1 MSYSNGKLPEETIS
15 HGKIVE
21 IVKGLPG
28 VGFKLTDDGDYDIQ
42 NKKLRNVASP
52 QTNDD
57 ATTKSYVDS
66 EVSKTLK
73 LDGSNAMTGALNMDN
88 RCVENIAPARHGKSD
103 AVSSLHLHNYYMDL
117 NTEDGKIEIQFPF
130 DMKDQKIGNL
140 AEGTD
145 NSDAIT
151 KHQLETG
158 LAPKADKTELANCLK
173 KDGSTA
179 LTNNLDLGDNEIV
192 NVKEATSGSH
202 AVNLTQLN
210 SELFKYLHKPGG
222 DMTGD
227 IRMNDNSIY
236 EIKNVENDTS
246 AVNRKYVNDEF
257 DKKLDKN
264 KDFSMGNNKIT
275 SLRNPD
281 DSNEL
286 VNKSY
291 VDQKVSQAGGSVDLT
306 PYLKRDGTVSV
317 TGKFDFGDNI
327 ITKIGNGT
335 QSTDVVNKGYIDTE
349 LFAKPNVNQVV
360 LRNGSQDMAGN
371 LNMSLN
377 KIIDCG
383 QPTGT
388 RDVTNKAYVDFEVGK
403 KPDTN
408 SVLLRDGSQNMTG
421 DLNMSQKK
429 IINCGPP
436 SGQFDVT
443 RKSYVDNQFSR
454 CLRLD
459 GSNKMASNL
468 DMNDQRMINLG
479 NATHNQDAITLK
491 QVNDA
496 VATIS
501 TDNNKYTDQKIA
513 ESHISTYTNRKN
525 VLKYA
530 MNDLEFTEDAGIQDV
545 NLIDFNDMPHKTNKK
560 AFSMKVQRTNDGSSE
575 YKGRFDFNL
584 FKLIRD
590 NFSDHY
596 TVCLETYFQ
605 KSPFYDYE
613 FGSTVLSF
621 EALNI
626 NIDTG
631 LTIKVNSEYK
641 YLRTILNLSPDG
653 TSKQIQRRL
662 YVNFK
667 SNFDNSSPVLLPIFV
682 LIYGIKDEAKNDLD
696 MTIYDYELATQVTDN
711 KFQLHIPINMNDNK
725 ITGLSAPTGDN
736 DAVTKKYLTD
746 SVLPSYIWG
755 ITSTNNASCDF
766 LTPYGDVVLKIGE
779 IFSDSIKIFS
789 QSNYPIRSN
798 HSLIIQ
804 TDASSI
810 HNINF
815 AFNKTITVNINRY
828 FRNINYIRINFSDRK
843 NKSFRFLIR
852 YMTFSP

>member
-1 MSYSNGKLPEETIS
+1 MSYKFFTDNFVKPGYHGDIDCQGRRFYNVGNVTNEDQLTTTLEANTRFMRKDGHTINM
-15 HGKIVE
+15 
-21 IVKGLPG
+21 L
-28 VGFKLTDDGDYDIQ
+28 
-42 NKKLRNVASP
+42 NKRVINVANL
-52 QTNDD
+52 T
-57 ATTKSYVDS
+57 
-66 EVSKTLK
+66 
-73 LDGSNAMTGALNMDN
+73 SNT
-88 RCVENIAPARHGKSD
+88 D
-103 AVSSLHLHNYYMDL
+103 AVNKQYLVNHGGIY
-117 NTEDGKIEIQFPF
+117 
-130 DMKDQKIGNL
+130 
-140 AEGTD
+140 
-145 NSDAIT
+145 
-151 KHQLETG
+151 
-158 LAPKADKTELANCLK
+158 LK
-173 KDGSTA
+173 KDGSVA
-179 LTNNLDLGDNEIV
+179 LSGNLDLGNNEIV

-210 SELFKYLHKPGG
+210 SELFKHLPKTGG

-227 IRMNDNSIY
+227 IRMDNNSIY
-236 EIKNVENDTS
+236 EIKNVDNDTS
-246 AVNRKYVNDEF
+246 AVNRKYVNDEL

-360 LRNGSQDMAGN
+360 LRDGSQDMAGN

-377 KIIDCG
+377 KIIDCR

-403 KPDTN
+403 KPDIN
-408 SVLLRDGSQNMTG
+408 EVILRDGSNTMT
-421 DLNMSQKK
+421 
-429 IINCGPP
+429 
-436 SGQFDVT
+436 
-443 RKSYVDNQFSR
+443 
-454 CLRLD
+454 
-459 GSNKMASNL
+459 SNL
-468 DMNDQRMINLG
+468 DMNNQQIKNVKD
-479 NATHNQDAITLK
+479 ATHNKDAITLK

-496 VATIS
+496 VSTIS
-501 TDNNKYTDQKIA
+501 TENNKYTDQKIA
-513 ESHISTYTNRKN
+513 ESHISTHENRKN
-525 VLKYA
+525 VLAYA
-530 MNDLEFTEDAGIQDV
+530 MDDGEFTEDAGIQDV

-560 AFSMKVQRTNDGSSE
+560 AFSMKVQRTNNGSSE

-605 KSPFYDYE
+605 KSPFHDYE

-626 NIDTG
+626 NIDSG
-631 LTIKVNSEYK
+631 LTVKVNSEYK

-682 LIYGIKDEAKNDLD
+682 LIYGIKDEAKRDLD
-696 MTIYDYELATQVTDN
+696 MTIYDYKKAYEVAN
-711 KFQLHIPINMNDNK
+711 NEFQLHVPIDMNNNK

-736 DAVTKKYLTD
+736 DAVNKKYLTD

-766 LTPYGDVVLKIGE
+766 LTPYGDVV
-779 IFSDSIKIFS
+779 
-789 QSNYPIRSN
+789 
-798 HSLIIQ
+798 
-804 TDASSI
+804 
-810 HNINF
+810 
-815 AFNKTITVNINRY
+815 
-828 FRNINYIRINFSDRK
+828 
-843 NKSFRFLIR
+843 
-852 YMTFSP
+852 

>member
-15 HGKIVE
+15 HGKIIE

-28 VGFKLTDDGDYDIQ
+28 VGFKLTDTGDYDMQ

-57 ATTKSYVDS
+57 ATTKSYVDV

-73 LDGSNAMTGALNMDN
+73 KDGTDQMNGLLDMNYN
-88 RCVENIAPARHGKSD
+88 RIENVGNGRHGTTD
-103 AVSSLHLHNYYMDL
+103 ALTHIQFEAFYFDL
-117 NTEDGKIEIQFPF
+117 NTDSGDIEAQNPIN
-130 DMKDQKIGNL
+130 MKNKRILGVKDPIL
-140 AEGTD
+140 H
-145 NSDAIT
+145 SDASN
-151 KHQLETG
+151 KFYVDSSLNF
-158 LAPKADKTELANCLK
+158 KADKTELANCLK
-173 KDGSTA
+173 KDGSIA
-179 LTNNLDLGDNEIV
+179 LTNNLDLGNNEIV

-210 SELFKYLHKPGG
+210 SELFKHLPKTGG

-227 IRMNDNSIY
+227 IRMDNNSIY

-246 AVNRKYVNDEF
+246 AVNRKYVNDEL

-349 LFAKPNVNQVV
+349 LFAKPNINQIV
-360 LRNGSQDMAGN
+360 LRDGTHDMVGN
-371 LNMSLN
+371 LNMSLH

-383 QPTGT
+383 QPTDT

-403 KPDTN
+403 KPDIN
-408 SVLLRDGSQNMTG
+408 QVILRDGSNAMT
-421 DLNMSQKK
+421 
-429 IINCGPP
+429 
-436 SGQFDVT
+436 
-443 RKSYVDNQFSR
+443 
-454 CLRLD
+454 
-459 GSNKMASNL
+459 SNL
-468 DMNDQRMINLG
+468 DMNNQQIKNVKD
-479 NATHNQDAITLK
+479 ATNNQDVVTLK

-501 TDNNKYTDQKIA
+501 TDNNKYIDKKIA
-513 ESHISTYTNRKN
+513 ESHISTHTNRKN

-530 MNDLEFTEDAGIQDV
+530 MDDGEFTEDAGIQDV

-560 AFSMKVQRTNDGSSE
+560 VFSMKVQRTNDGSSE

-584 FKLIRD
+584 FKVIGD
-590 NFSDHY
+590 DFSDHY

-682 LIYGIKDEAKNDLD
+682 LIYGIKGEAKNDLD
-696 MTIYDYELATQVTDN
+696 MTIYDYEKTYEVAN
-711 KFQLHIPINMNDNK
+711 NEFQLHIPLEMNNNK
-725 ITGLSAPTGDN
+725 ITGLSAPIGNN

-766 LTPYGDVVLKIGE
+766 LTPYGDFVLKIGE
-779 IFSDSIKIFS
+779 MFIGSIKIFS
-789 QSNYPIRSN
+789 
-798 HSLIIQ
+798 
-804 TDASSI
+804 
-810 HNINF
+810 
-815 AFNKTITVNINRY
+815 
-828 FRNINYIRINFSDRK
+828 
-843 NKSFRFLIR
+843 
-852 YMTFSP
+852 

>member
-15 HGKIVE
+15 HGKVIE

-28 VGFKLTDDGDYDIQ
+28 VGFKLTDNGDYDMQ
-42 NKKLRNVASP
+42 NKKLRNVGSP

-66 EVSKTLK
+66 EVNKTLK

-88 RCVENIAPARHGKSD
+88 RRVENIAPARHGYSD

-130 DMKDQKIGNL
+130 DMKDQKISNL

-158 LAPKADKTELANCLK
+158 LAPKADKTELASYLKRDGSISVTSDFDFGDNKITKVGNGTQSTDVVNKGYVDTELFAKPNVNQVVLRDGSQYVTGNLNMSQNKITNLK
-173 KDGSTA
+173 KAS
-179 LTNNLDLGDNEIV
+179 
-192 NVKEATSGSH
+192 SGTD
-202 AVNLTQLN
+202 AVNWSQMLEEQR
-210 SELFKYLHKPGG
+210 KYLHLTGG
-222 DMTGD
+222 TMQGD
-227 IRMNDNSIY
+227 INFNQNSIY
-236 EIKNVENDTS
+236 NIKNVSNDTS
-246 AVNRKYVNDEF
+246 AVNKA
-257 DKKLDKN
+257 
-264 KDFSMGNNKIT
+264 
-275 SLRNPD
+275 
-281 DSNEL
+281 
-286 VNKSY
+286 Y

-327 ITKIGNGT
+327 ITRIGNGT

-360 LRNGSQDMAGN
+360 LLDGSQDMAGN

-388 RDVTNKAYVDFEVGK
+388 RDVTNKAYVDSEVGK
-403 KPDTN
+403 KPDIN
-408 SVLLRDGSQNMTG
+408 QVILRDGSNTMT
-421 DLNMSQKK
+421 
-429 IINCGPP
+429 
-436 SGQFDVT
+436 
-443 RKSYVDNQFSR
+443 
-454 CLRLD
+454 
-459 GSNKMASNL
+459 SNL
-468 DMNDQRMINLG
+468 DMNNQQIKNVKD
-479 NATHNQDAITLK
+479 ATHNQDAITLK

-496 VATIS
+496 IATTS
-501 TDNNKYTDQKIA
+501 TNNNKYTDQKIS
-513 ESHISTYTNRKN
+513 ESHISTHTNRKN
-525 VLKYA
+525 VLAYA
-530 MNDLEFTEDAGIQDV
+530 MDDGEFTEDAGIQDA

-682 LIYGIKDEAKNDLD
+682 LIYGIKDEAKSDLD
-696 MTIYDYELATQVTDN
+696 MTIYDYEKAYEVSNNNL
-711 KFQLHIPINMNDNK
+711 QLHIPINMNNNGIKGLPRSPIDDNSPLTRTYMRLVSFPCILVGTTEIGTRTFHFAYEMK
-725 ITGLSAPTGDN
+725 LDGTTTNIRLS
-736 DAVTKKYLTD
+736 
-746 SVLPSYIWG
+746 SVLGRQSMHILRVVIW
-755 ITSTNNASCDF
+755 TNKPLNGTYKLIINNNILQISASGVNGLVFNLNAAYHGFSR
-766 LTPYGDVVLKIGE
+766 
-779 IFSDSIKIFS
+779 IFIKSSDSERKRVF
-789 QSNYPIRSN
+789 Y
-798 HSLIIQ
+798 
-804 TDASSI
+804 TI
-810 HNINF
+810 HYRPYNF
-815 AFNKTITVNINRY
+815 
-828 FRNINYIRINFSDRK
+828 
-843 NKSFRFLIR
+843 
-852 YMTFSP
+852 